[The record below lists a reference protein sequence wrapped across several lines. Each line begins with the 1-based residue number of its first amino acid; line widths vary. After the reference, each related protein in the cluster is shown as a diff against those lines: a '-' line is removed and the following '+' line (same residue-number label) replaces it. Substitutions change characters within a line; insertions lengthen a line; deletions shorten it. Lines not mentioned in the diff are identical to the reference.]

1 MFNPTGTVN
10 SFTLATVVFL
20 ATATVPPDGQL
31 ASIAITVTTA
41 GNELGG
47 SVLASLT
54 AVGLQLCIAVPEA
67 FGDVSGDNVV
77 NIIDAQQIARFAI
90 GLPPPPHPVRV
101 ARLGDV
107 TADGVVNII
116 DAQQIARF
124 SVGLPTPGAPRIG
137 QTLFTC
143 PDVPPLAR
151 SISTCSSS
159 TRECPPRHSPSG
171 RPAGRP

>member
-107 TADGVVNII
+107 NRGRGGEHHRCATDRAVFG
-116 DAQQIARF
+116 
-124 SVGLPTPGAPRIG
+124 GAPH
-137 QTLFTC
+137 TW
-143 PDVPPLAR
+143 R
-151 SISTCSSS
+151 SPYWANTFHMS
-159 TRECPPRHSPSG
+159 
-171 RPAGRP
+171 